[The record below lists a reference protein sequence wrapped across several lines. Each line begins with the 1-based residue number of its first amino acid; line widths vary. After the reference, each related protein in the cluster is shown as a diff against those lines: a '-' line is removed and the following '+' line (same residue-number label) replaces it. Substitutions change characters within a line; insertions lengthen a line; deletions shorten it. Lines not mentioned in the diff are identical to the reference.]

1 MTHTTRHSLL
11 FRVKDSDDAEAWAQF
26 VDLYGPLI
34 YRFGK
39 RKGLQDA
46 DAADLMQDVMQRIS
60 QSIKKFEYNPA
71 IGRFRSWLFLIANQS
86 ISNLAKKIAK
96 QPRGSGDSNVARLI
110 EEAASEDEEAVWE
123 DEYRQH
129 LLGWAMEQIKNQF
142 TETTWMAFCRTAI
155 DNRDA
160 QQTADELGM
169 TVGAVYIAKSRVTKK
184 LKEKIATIDETI
196 R

>member
-11 FRVKDSDDAEAWAQF
+11 FRVKDSDDTEAWTQF
-26 VDLYGPLI
+26 VNLYGPLI

-71 IGRFRSWLFLIANQS
+71 IGRFRSWLYLISNQS
-86 ISNLAKKIAK
+86 ISNLAKKLAR
-96 QPRGSGDSNVARLI
+96 QPKGSGDSNVARLI
-110 EEAASEDEEAVWE
+110 EESSSQDEEAVWE
-123 DEYRQH
+123 NEYRQH
-129 LLGWAMEQIKNQF
+129 LLNWAMEQIKNQF
-142 TETTWMAFCRTAI
+142 SDSTWTAFLRTAI
-155 DNRDA
+155 EHRDA
-160 QQTADELGM
+160 KEAAEELGM

-184 LKEKIATIDETI
+184 LKEKIATIDDTI